1 MTKYIITD
9 ITEFIMENYL
19 SNDAVGYNV
28 GDYLYHVTPKKNLL
42 NIIQNGFEPKD
53 GVAING
59 KPFKNRLYF
68 ATSLIAAYDLCT
80 NFQEYRNEYDDWVIL
95 KVDAK
100 FVKEGYKKDPQ
111 FAHGIYI
118 DYPVN
123 SFSILEVIHHENLFG
138 KFRDEDLEE
147 YAFGFEEDGEGG

>member
-1 MTKYIITD
+1 
-9 ITEFIMENYL
+9 MENYL
-19 SNDAVGYNV
+19 SNDAVGYSV

-80 NFQEYRNEYDDWVIL
+80 NFQSYRDGYDEWSII
-95 KVDAK
+95 KVKSVCVKDGYENDPL
-100 FVKEGYKKDPQ
+100 FV
-111 FAHGIYI
+111 HGIYVNYPIKPDFMVDVI
-118 DYPVN
+118 DYD
-123 SFSILEVIHHENLFG
+123 NLFG
-138 KFRDEDLEE
+138 KFRDED
-147 YAFGFEEDGEGG
+147 FEELYN